1 MNGSTGTQGAP
12 SALNP
17 WSTKKMD
24 PISLATITSAATNL
38 GIEAIA
44 DTASEAGKE
53 LWAAIREKLGW
64 RQDPES
70 SELASRIAEKLQN
83 DEGLSSEVVKL
94 LQNQSKAPHS
104 SALVKNIDA
113 DKVTLADTINIHA
126 DFSSS
131 DHT

>member
-53 LWAAIREKLGW
+53 LWATIREKLGW

>member
-1 MNGSTGTQGAP
+1 
-12 SALNP
+12 
-17 WSTKKMD
+17 MD

-53 LWAAIREKLGW
+53 LWATIREKLGW